1 MQRRRFLRAVG
12 GALVLAPSAAAGQ
25 PGTFMAADD
34 APRTLFPDASSVTK
48 RVVAATP
55 ALHAD
60 ILNRLGGRRP
70 SMWEEAYALY
80 TAARDE
86 RPLGHVV
93 VVEEIGKH
101 RPITFAVGV
110 DLGGAVRD
118 IVVLAYREA
127 YGGEIRDQRF
137 LRQYHG
143 KTMAA
148 PMLPYQDVVNIS
160 GATMSVQ
167 ATGRAAHKAVAVLLA
182 TGNLQG

>member
-1 MQRRRFLRAVG
+1 VVG

-25 PGTFMAADD
+25 SGTFMAPDD
-34 APRTLFPDASSVTK
+34 APRALFPEASAVSK
-48 RVVAATP
+48 RIVAATP
-55 ALHAD
+55 ALQKD
-60 ILNRLGGRRP
+60 IVARLGRRP
-70 SMWEEAYALY
+70 SMWEEAYAIY
-80 TAARDE
+80 AVARDA

-110 DLGGAVRD
+110 EDGGALRD

-127 YGGEIRDQRF
+127 YGGEIKDKRF
-137 LRQYHG
+137 LRQYRG

-148 PMLPYQDVVNIS
+148 PMLPYGDIINIA

-182 TGNLQG
+182 VGDLPE